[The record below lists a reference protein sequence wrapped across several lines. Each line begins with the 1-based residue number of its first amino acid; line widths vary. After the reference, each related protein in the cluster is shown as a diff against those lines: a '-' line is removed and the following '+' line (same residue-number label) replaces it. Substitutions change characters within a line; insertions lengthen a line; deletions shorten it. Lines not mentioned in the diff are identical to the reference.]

1 MIMDLAHSPV
11 RRSTAVLS
19 APALISAALTAFV
32 GLALFAAPASAAY
45 GHSEGDRVVFGS
57 SVVIPAGD
65 EVKGDLVVMAGSAEV
80 HGTIDGDAVVMA
92 GSLYVAP
99 EGVVKGDT
107 VALGGSVDNEST
119 SKHSNSTTYPAPMP
133 TMTIKPMPDFPSVQ
147 DTPFAG
153 ADQFDG
159 RRVWVELLIFLGIMT
174 LLAFVF
180 FPARTR
186 MTLDHFL
193 HKPALATVLGFTWP
207 FTLAIVCVGLA
218 VTVLGIV
225 LIPVAVIAVGLG
237 YLVGRAAIATF
248 LGRRFFEYSKVV
260 EPNPLS
266 TLGLGLLIITVLEGI
281 APIWVG
287 IVLESCLSAL
297 AIGAATLTLLN
308 KESWPHLNAGAPPAP
323 GTYAGP
329 PPGPMFAPP
338 TPPPPPGPPAIPQ

>member
-1 MIMDLAHSPV
+1 VIMDLALSPRRRTSPV
-11 RRSTAVLS
+11 LF
-19 APALISAALTAFV
+19 AALTALV
-32 GLALFAAPASAAY
+32 GVAMYAAPASAAR
-45 GHSEGDRVVFGS
+45 GRSEGDRVVFGS

-65 EVKGDLVVMAGSAEV
+65 EVTGDLVVMAGSAEV

-99 EGVVKGDT
+99 DGVVKGDT

-119 SKHSNSTTYPAPMP
+119 AKHGNSSGATPLPLM
-133 TMTIKPMPDFPSVQ
+133 
-147 DTPFAG
+147 TPFVIPSIH
-153 ADQFDG
+153 DYSSSSDDNFDG
-159 RRVWVELLIFLGIMT
+159 RRAWVETLVFLGIMT

-180 FPARTR
+180 FPARTK
-186 MTLDHFL
+186 MTLDYFL
-193 HKPALATVLGFTWP
+193 HKPALAGVLGITWP

-225 LIPVAVIAVGLG
+225 LIPVAVIAIGLG

-260 EPNPLS
+260 EPNPLA

-287 IVLESCLSAL
+287 IVLEALLSAL
-297 AIGAATLTLLN
+297 AIGAATLTILN
-308 KESWPHLNAGAPPAP
+308 KESWPRMNSGAPPPP

-329 PPGPMFAPP
+329 APSPVFAPP
-338 TPPPPPGPPAIPQ
+338 GPPPPPGPPAIPQ

>member
-1 MIMDLAHSPV
+1 MIMENALSPV
-11 RRSTAVLS
+11 RRTRVGLVATIAAVAGVAMFC
-19 APALISAALTAFV
+19 APAT
-32 GLALFAAPASAAY
+32 AAY
-45 GHSEGDRVVFGS
+45 GRSEGDRVVFGS
-57 SVVIPAGD
+57 SVVIPVGD

-80 HGTIDGDAVVMA
+80 HGTVDGDAVVMA

-119 SKHSNSTTYPAPMP
+119 AKHANSSAASPLP
-133 TMTIKPMPDFPSVQ
+133 TIKTYVIPPIHERTDYS
-147 DTPFAG
+147 D
-153 ADQFDG
+153 DSSFDG
-159 RRVWVELLIFLGIMT
+159 RRAWVTVLIFIGILT

-180 FPARTR
+180 FPARTKL
-186 MTLDHFL
+186 TLEHFL
-193 HKPALATVLGFTWP
+193 HKPALAGVLGFTWP
-207 FTLAIVCVGLA
+207 FTLSIVCIGLA
-218 VTVLGIV
+218 ITVLGIV
-225 LIPVAVIAVGLG
+225 LIPVAVIAIGLG

-248 LGRRFFEYSKVV
+248 LGQRFFEYSKVV
-260 EPNPLS
+260 EPNPLA

-308 KESWPHLNAGAPPAP
+308 KETWPHLHAGSTPTP

-329 PPGPMFAPP
+329 IPQPVFTPP

>member
-1 MIMDLAHSPV
+1 MIKDPAVVRVHRSP
-11 RRSTAVLS
+11 AV
-19 APALISAALTAFV
+19 
-32 GLALFAAPASAAY
+32 LFAALFVALGVATLAAPAAAY
-45 GHSEGDRVVFGS
+45 GRSEGDRVVFGS

-119 SKHSNSTTYPAPMP
+119 AKHGNSGRSPLYSSPLP
-133 TMTIKPMPDFPSVQ
+133 TLKPQPDIPSGQDFPSTQ

-153 ADQFDG
+153 IDAFDS
-159 RRVWVELLIFLGIMT
+159 RRAWVEVLIFFDVFT

-180 FPARTR
+180 FPTRTK
-186 MTLDHFL
+186 MTLDYFL
-193 HKPALATVLGFTWP
+193 HKPALAAVLGITWP
-207 FTLAIVCVGLA
+207 FTLAVVCVGLA

-225 LIPVAVIAVGLG
+225 LIPVAVIAAGLG
-237 YLVGRAAIATF
+237 LLIGRAAIATF
-248 LGRRFFEYSKVV
+248 LGRRFFEFSKVV
-260 EPNPLS
+260 EPSPLA

-281 APIWVG
+281 APIGLG
-287 IVLESCLSAL
+287 IVLEVFLSFL
-297 AIGAATLTLLN
+297 AVGAAMLTILN
-308 KESWPHLNAGAPPAP
+308 KESWPRMSPGAPPSP

-329 PPGPMFAPP
+329 TPQPAFTPP
-338 TPPPPPGPPAIPQ
+338 TPPPPSGPPAIP

>member
-1 MIMDLAHSPV
+1 MILEIAPSPA
-11 RRSTAVLS
+11 RRTPAVLIAALAAAAGVAMLG
-19 APALISAALTAFV
+19 APAA
-32 GLALFAAPASAAY
+32 AAY

-119 SKHSNSTTYPAPMP
+119 AKHANSSAASPMP
-133 TMTIKPMPDFPSVQ
+133 TMPSIVIPPPSYKA
-147 DTPFAG
+147 DTT
-153 ADQFDG
+153 DDNFDG
-159 RRVWVELLIFLGIMT
+159 RRAWVEVLVFLGILT

-180 FPARTR
+180 FPARTKL
-186 MTLDHFL
+186 TLEHFL
-193 HKPALATVLGFTWP
+193 HKPALAGVLGFTWP
-207 FTLAIVCVGLA
+207 FTLSIVCVGLA
-218 VTVLGIV
+218 ITVLGIV
-225 LIPVAVIAVGLG
+225 LIPVAVIAIGLG

-260 EPNPLS
+260 EPNPLA

-287 IVLESCLSAL
+287 IVLEACLSAL

-308 KESWPHLNAGAPPAP
+308 KESWPRMGAGATPTA

-329 PPGPMFAPP
+329 IPQPMFTPP

>member
-1 MIMDLAHSPV
+1 VIKDLALSPRRRTSPV
-11 RRSTAVLS
+11 LFAVLT
-19 APALISAALTAFV
+19 ALV
-32 GLALFAAPASAAY
+32 GVAMYAAPASAAR
-45 GHSEGDRVVFGS
+45 GRSEGDRVVFGS
-57 SVVIPAGD
+57 SVIIPAGD
-65 EVKGDLVVMAGSAEV
+65 EVTGDLVVMAGSAEV

-99 EGVVKGDT
+99 DGVVKGDT

-119 SKHSNSTTYPAPMP
+119 AKHGNSGGAGPVPVP
-133 TMTIKPMPDFPSVQ
+133 TITAFPDFPSTR
-147 DTPFAG
+147 DTPFAAA
-153 ADQFDG
+153 ADEFDA
-159 RRVWVELLIFLGIMT
+159 RRAWVEVLVFLGILT

-180 FPARTR
+180 FPVRTK
-186 MTLDHFL
+186 MTLDYFL
-193 HKPALATVLGFTWP
+193 HKPALAGVLGITWP

-225 LIPVAVIAVGLG
+225 LIPVAVIAIGLG

-260 EPNPLS
+260 EPNPLA

-287 IVLESCLSAL
+287 IVLEACLSAL
-297 AIGAATLTLLN
+297 AIGAATLTILN
-308 KESWPHLNAGAPPAP
+308 KESWPRMNSGAPPSP

-329 PPGPMFAPP
+329 PPPPVFAPP
-338 TPPPPPGPPAIPQ
+338 GPPPPPGPPAIPQ

>member
-1 MIMDLAHSPV
+1 MDLAHPPRRRTSPV
-11 RRSTAVLS
+11 LF
-19 APALISAALTAFV
+19 AALTA
-32 GLALFAAPASAAY
+32 LAGVAMYAAPASAAR

-65 EVKGDLVVMAGSAEV
+65 EVTGDLVVMAGSAEV

-99 EGVVKGDT
+99 DGVVKGDT

-119 SKHSNSTTYPAPMP
+119 AKHSNSGSAIPVP
-133 TMTIKPMPDFPSVQ
+133 TMPSVVIPPMHDYPSSS
-147 DTPFAG
+147 DTN
-153 ADQFDG
+153 FDG
-159 RRVWVELLIFLGIMT
+159 RRAWVETLVFLGILT

-180 FPARTR
+180 FPMRTK
-186 MTLDHFL
+186 MTLDYFL
-193 HKPALATVLGFTWP
+193 HKPALAGVLGITWP

-225 LIPVAVIAVGLG
+225 LIPVAVIAIGLG

-260 EPNPLS
+260 EPNPLA

-287 IVLESCLSAL
+287 IVLEALLSAL
-297 AIGAATLTLLN
+297 AIGAATLTILN
-308 KESWPHLNAGAPPAP
+308 KESWPRMSSGAPPPP

-329 PPGPMFAPP
+329 PPSPVFAPP
-338 TPPPPPGPPAIPQ
+338 GPPPPPGPPAIPQ

>member
-1 MIMDLAHSPV
+1 VIMDLAHPPRRRTSPV
-11 RRSTAVLS
+11 LC
-19 APALISAALTAFV
+19 AALTALV
-32 GLALFAAPASAAY
+32 GVALYAAPASAAR

-119 SKHSNSTTYPAPMP
+119 SKHSNSSGAVPVP
-133 TMTIKPMPDFPSVQ
+133 TMTSMPDFPSVR
-147 DTPFAG
+147 DTPFAAA
-153 ADQFDG
+153 ADDFDG
-159 RRVWVELLIFLGIMT
+159 RRAWVETLVFLGIMT

-180 FPARTR
+180 FPVRTK
-186 MTLDHFL
+186 MTLDYFL
-193 HKPALATVLGFTWP
+193 HKPALAGVLGITWP

-225 LIPVAVIAVGLG
+225 LIPVAVIAIGLG

-260 EPNPLS
+260 EPNPLA

-287 IVLESCLSAL
+287 IVLEACLSAL
-297 AIGAATLTLLN
+297 AIGAATLTILN
-308 KESWPHLNAGAPPAP
+308 KESWPRMTSGAPPAP
-323 GTYAGP
+323 GSYAGP
-329 PPGPMFAPP
+329 PPSPVFAPP
-338 TPPPPPGPPAIPQ
+338 GPPPPPGPPAIPQ

>member
-1 MIMDLAHSPV
+1 MDLALPPA
-11 RRSTAVLS
+11 RRTPAVLS
-19 APALISAALTAFV
+19 ATLTAFV
-32 GLALFAAPASAAY
+32 GLALFAAPAAAAY

-119 SKHSNSTTYPAPMP
+119 SKHSNSSTYASPMPMP
-133 TMTIKPMPDFPSVQ
+133 TMPSIVIPPMPERTLP
-147 DTPFAG
+147 
-153 ADQFDG
+153 FDG
-159 RRVWVELLIFLGIMT
+159 RRIWVETLVFLGILT

-186 MTLDHFL
+186 LTLDHFL
-193 HKPALATVLGFTWP
+193 HRPALASVLGFTWP

-225 LIPVAVIAVGLG
+225 LIPVAVIAIGLG

-287 IVLESCLSAL
+287 IVLEACLSAL

-308 KESWPHLNAGAPPAP
+308 KESWPRMTAGAPPSA

-329 PPGPMFAPP
+329 PPPPVFAPP

>member
-1 MIMDLAHSPV
+1 MIMDLARSPV
-11 RRSTAVLS
+11 RRTPAVL
-19 APALISAALTAFV
+19 SAALTAFV
-32 GLALFAAPASAAY
+32 GLALYAAPAAAAY

-119 SKHSNSTTYPAPMP
+119 SKHSNSTFASPMP
-133 TMTIKPMPDFPSVQ
+133 MVTMKPLPDFPSVQ
-147 DTPFAG
+147 DTPFA
-153 ADQFDG
+153 AARQFDG

-180 FPARTR
+180 FPARTKL
-186 MTLDHFL
+186 TLDHFL

-225 LIPVAVIAVGLG
+225 LIPVAVIAIGLG

-248 LGRRFFEYSKVV
+248 LGRRFFEYSKVI

>member
-1 MIMDLAHSPV
+1 VIMDLALSQ
-11 RRSTAVLS
+11 RRRTPGML
-19 APALISAALTAFV
+19 LAALTALV
-32 GLALFAAPASAAY
+32 GVAMYAAPAAAAN
-45 GHSEGDRVVFGS
+45 GRSEGDRVVFGS

-119 SKHSNSTTYPAPMP
+119 SKHSNSSGAVPVP
-133 TMTIKPMPDFPSVQ
+133 TMPSVPDLPSMR

-153 ADQFDG
+153 ASDNFDG
-159 RRVWVELLIFLGIMT
+159 RRAWVETLVFLGILT

-180 FPARTR
+180 FPVRTK
-186 MTLDHFL
+186 MTLDYFL
-193 HKPALATVLGFTWP
+193 HKPALAGVLGITWP

-225 LIPVAVIAVGLG
+225 LIPVAVIAIGLG

-260 EPNPLS
+260 EPNPLA

-287 IVLESCLSAL
+287 IVLEACLSAL

-308 KESWPHLNAGAPPAP
+308 KENWPHMSAGTPPPP

-329 PPGPMFAPP
+329 IPSPVFAPP
-338 TPPPPPGPPAIPQ
+338 GPPPPPGPPAIPQ

>member
-1 MIMDLAHSPV
+1 MDLALSPRRRTSPV
-11 RRSTAVLS
+11 LF
-19 APALISAALTAFV
+19 AALTALV
-32 GLALFAAPASAAY
+32 GVALYAAPASAAR
-45 GHSEGDRVVFGS
+45 GRSEGDRVVFGS

-65 EVKGDLVVMAGSAEV
+65 EVTGDLVVMAGSAEV

-99 EGVVKGDT
+99 DGVVKGDT

-119 SKHSNSTTYPAPMP
+119 SKHSNSSGAVPTP
-133 TMTIKPMPDFPSVQ
+133 TMPSVVVPPMQ
-147 DTPFAG
+147 DSSSVS
-153 ADQFDG
+153 DDILSG
-159 RRVWVELLIFLGIMT
+159 RRTWVETLVFLGILT

-180 FPARTR
+180 FPARTK
-186 MTLDHFL
+186 MTLDYFL
-193 HKPALATVLGFTWP
+193 HKPALAGVLGITWP

-225 LIPVAVIAVGLG
+225 LIPVAVIAIGLG

-260 EPNPLS
+260 EPNPLA

-287 IVLESCLSAL
+287 IVLEALLSAL
-297 AIGAATLTLLN
+297 AIGAATLTILN
-308 KESWPHLNAGAPPAP
+308 KESWPRMTSGAPPPP

-329 PPGPMFAPP
+329 PPSPVFAPP
-338 TPPPPPGPPAIPQ
+338 GPPPPPGPPAIPQ

>member
-1 MIMDLAHSPV
+1 VIMEAMFSPA
-11 RRSTAVLS
+11 RRTPAGLFAAMAAAVGVAVFS
-19 APALISAALTAFV
+19 APAA
-32 GLALFAAPASAAY
+32 AAY

-119 SKHSNSTTYPAPMP
+119 AKHGDSTFASPMP
-133 TMTIKPMPDFPSVQ
+133 TMKPFTVVPPVHETQYASSDN
-147 DTPFAG
+147 
-153 ADQFDG
+153 FDG
-159 RRVWVELLIFLGIMT
+159 RAVWVEVLVFLGILT

-180 FPARTR
+180 FPARTKL
-186 MTLDHFL
+186 TLEHFL
-193 HKPALATVLGFTWP
+193 HKPALAGVLGFTWP
-207 FTLAIVCVGLA
+207 FTLSIVCVGLA
-218 VTVLGIV
+218 ITVLGIV
-225 LIPVAVIAVGLG
+225 LIPVAVIAIGLG

-260 EPNPLS
+260 EPNPLA

-308 KESWPHLNAGAPPAP
+308 RESWPRMNVGAPPTP

-329 PPGPMFAPP
+329 IPQPVFSPP

>member
-1 MIMDLAHSPV
+1 VIMDLALSPV
-11 RRSTAVLS
+11 RRTPAVL
-19 APALISAALTAFV
+19 SAALTAFV
-32 GLALFAAPASAAY
+32 GLALFAAPAAAAY
-45 GHSEGDRVVFGS
+45 GRSEGDRVVFGS

-119 SKHSNSTTYPAPMP
+119 SKHSNSGTYASPMP
-133 TMTIKPMPDFPSVQ
+133 TMPSIVIPPMSERTINTD
-147 DTPFAG
+147 DN
-153 ADQFDG
+153 FDG
-159 RRVWVELLIFLGIMT
+159 RRVWVEFLVFLGIMT

-186 MTLDHFL
+186 LTLDHFL

-225 LIPVAVIAVGLG
+225 LIPVAIIAIGLG

-248 LGRRFFEYSKVV
+248 LGRRFFEYSKVI

-308 KESWPHLNAGAPPAP
+308 KESWPHLNAGASPTP

-329 PPGPMFAPP
+329 PPGPVFAPP